1 MPIHKPQAINP
12 WLSVAVVGAALVL
25 LPGCSIRVKDNNGD
39 GTKKVDIST
48 PVGGL
53 HVDENADVR
62 DTGLPVYPGATK
74 KVDSSD
80 GGKQSANVNLSTFG
94 FGLKVIALEYE
105 SNDPPDKILAYYQ
118 DKLKRYGTVLQCR
131 TSSSSFTVD
140 DDVPVVGGKR
150 GYVVGGKLKCD
161 GDDSGTRVEL
171 KSGTSDNQHLV
182 SVRPEGKGSDFA
194 IVWVRV
200 RGKEDEI

>member
-1 MPIHKPQAINP
+1 
-12 WLSVAVVGAALVL
+12 
-25 LPGCSIRVKDNNGD
+25 VKDANDNGNR
-39 GTKKVDIST
+39 KVDINT

-62 DTGLPVYPGATK
+62 DTGLPVYPGARK
-74 KVDSSD
+74 KADSDD
-80 GGKQSANVNLSTFG
+80 GDKKSANVNISTFG
-94 FGLKVIALEYE
+94 FGLKVVALQYE
-105 SNDPPDKILAYYQ
+105 SDDPPDQVLAYYQ
-118 DKLKRYGTVLQCR
+118 DKLKRYGNVLQCH

-140 DDVPVVGGKR
+140 DDVPVMGGKR
-150 GYVVGGKLKCD
+150 GYVAGGKLKC
-161 GDDSGTRVEL
+161 GDNDSGTRVEL

-182 SVRPEGKGSDFA
+182 SVQPEGKGSDFA